1 MDNKGDYMM
10 EEDKIEEM
18 INSLKG
24 PLKELRKHQEQQ
36 LDMMKDNFDFII
48 KHKVNNEKIIERFFD
63 ELLDLVYFLGED
75 VEPLYNKL
83 LDYYEKINEEAANDY
98 KNFYLEII
106 NEDDDIFDEE
116 EIKK

>member
-1 MDNKGDYMM
+1 
-10 EEDKIEEM
+10 
-18 INSLKG
+18 
-24 PLKELRKHQEQQ
+24 
-36 LDMMKDNFDFII
+36 
-48 KHKVNNEKIIERFFD
+48 
-63 ELLDLVYFLGED
+63 VYFLGED